1 MKETNSTTDN
11 QSEIIIYQA
20 DDGLTHLD
28 VKISDETV
36 WLPQQQMGELF
47 QSSKANIS
55 EYIKNIFPERKLQE
69 GAVVRKSRTTA
80 ADGKKY
86 DVVHYNLDMIISL
99 GCRIKS
105 VTATRFRQWATV
117 RLKEYMIKRFT
128 MVGHVNC

>member
-69 GAVVRKSRTTA
+69 GAVVRKSRTT
-80 ADGKKY
+80 
-86 DVVHYNLDMIISL
+86 
-99 GCRIKS
+99 
-105 VTATRFRQWATV
+105 
-117 RLKEYMIKRFT
+117 
-128 MVGHVNC
+128 

>member
-47 QSSKANIS
+47 QSCKANIS